1 MNPRYPTTRQF
12 RRHRNERKLGRPLLA
27 LGLLAGVGLYWIFS
41 GPSTPKRQPEMA
53 SVAET
58 RALEEEIAAHLKTTQ
73 TAPTTAAP
81 ASETGRKEALPDNP
95 ENRRAAVIDSP
106 SLTDP
111 TGRLDAPETLP
122 VVDPIIKDPAR
133 VAALKN
139 LAAAPARKSAEESR
153 SKSKDAAKTGDGKS
167 GDGKS
172 GDAAREPVVVHE
184 VKKESHPK
192 EEGGMPSAPADL
204 PPKSK
209 PPDLDMTFYRELPKR
224 KVVVPLEEPLDQAG
238 KPVATTAEAK
248 PSQTEK
254 NNGRPGAYVV
264 QLAVFNDS
272 QRASAMVA
280 DLQRRG
286 VPAKVVK
293 SKEGTLY
300 RVRLGPFPTQAEA
313 NRMMNQWKLGGQSAL
328 IFQDHE
334 G

>member
-12 RRHRNERKLGRPLLA
+12 RRHRNERKWGRPLLA
-27 LGLLAGVGLYWIFS
+27 LGLLAGVALYWIFS
-41 GPSTPKRQPEMA
+41 GPSTPKRQPEMT
-53 SVAET
+53 SQAET
-58 RALEEEIAAHLKTTQ
+58 RALEEDIAAHLKTTHQ
-73 TAPTTAAP
+73 VAPTPSAAP
-81 ASETGRKEALPDNP
+81 ASEAGRKEPTP
-95 ENRRAAVIDSP
+95 ELQESRRAAVIDPP

-111 TGRLDAPETLP
+111 TGRLDAPENPP

-139 LAAAPARKSAEESR
+139 LSATPTRKSGEE
-153 SKSKDAAKTGDGKS
+153 SKSKGASKTGEGK
-167 GDGKS
+167 
-172 GDAAREPVVVHE
+172 GDAGKEGSAVHE
-184 VKKESHPK
+184 AKKEPPPK
-192 EEGGMPSAPADL
+192 EEGGMPSAPNDL
-204 PPKSK
+204 PPKSR

-224 KVVVPLEEPLDQAG
+224 KVVVPLEDPLDQSG
-238 KPVATTAEAK
+238 KPVAAVAEAK
-248 PSQTEK
+248 PGAQAEK
-254 NNGRPGAYVV
+254 NSGRHGAYIV

-313 NRMMNQWKLGGQSAL
+313 TRMMNQWKLGGQSPL
-328 IFQDHE
+328 IFPDHE